1 METKNEMQN
10 DPKNIESEKSQTTV
24 EFKMTNLENAP
35 QSPSSSQEIQA
46 LSVSENKA
54 ESKELKKQE
63 KKQESSAIYKAPKKK
78 SKLLKATKVLLVLGV
93 IGFGGYHFLGDKLAQ
108 VNQQYLSSAY
118 LTTQVTQRELR
129 VSVSSTGTVT
139 PIDSFN
145 VSSLTTGDI
154 LSAPFEEG
162 DMVTKGQVL
171 FEFDS
176 STAVNSIQQAQL
188 SYERAVL
195 AYEQTVDGLLCRAN
209 AVGVVQE
216 VLVKEGETVSA
227 GTVIAYVSDT
237 TETKVTIPFH
247 SSQIQDF
254 AVGMVATVIVQQN
267 NEQLSGVI
275 TDIDLNE
282 EVGLGN
288 TLLHQ
293 VEITLDSKRSFA
305 TDAEFTAMVNS
316 GGESVYSAG
325 YGTFL
330 QSAVYNLT
338 ATGSGDVAELYLQK
352 GDWVKHGDA
361 VLLLGGK
368 TSEYSL
374 SNAQNSIDSA
384 QLSLESSQDAL
395 DNYTVTAPISGTVIE
410 KKFKAGDK
418 VDSTS
423 LSAAGGNLAVIYD
436 MSYLTFE
443 MNIHEL
449 DINKIEV
456 GQLVEVTADA
466 VEGAMFTGVVDK
478 ISVSGVTA
486 GGMTSYPITVVLD
499 QTEGLK
505 PGMNVSA
512 EVIMES
518 VGEVLALPIEAVSR
532 GATGGTV
539 TIALEG
545 ALNEEGKVMDLDL
558 TEVVEVELGINDSSY
573 IQIVSG
579 ISSEDTVIW
588 ENDVVDMFANLPM
601 GPRG

>member
-1 METKNEMQN
+1 M
-10 DPKNIESEKSQTTV
+10 
-24 EFKMTNLENAP
+24 
-35 QSPSSSQEIQA
+35 
-46 LSVSENKA
+46 
-54 ESKELKKQE
+54 ELKEEKEMNTEQQGQVKSEANPPEE
-63 KKQESSAIYKAPKKK
+63 KKQVETPKKSKEDSKKTTKEQSPAYKAPKKK
-78 SKLLKATKVLLVLGV
+78 SKLLKASKTLLVLGIV
-93 IGFGGYHFLGDKLAQ
+93 GLAGYYYLGDKLEQ
-108 VNQQYLSSAY
+108 VNQQYLSNAY
-118 LTTQVTQRELR
+118 LTTEAKFQELR

-162 DMVTKGQVL
+162 DMVSKGQVL

-176 STAVNSIQQAQL
+176 ATAVNSIQQAQL
-188 SYERAVL
+188 SYDKAVL
-195 AYEQTVDGLLCRAN
+195 AYDQVVDGLRCTSN
-209 AVGVVQE
+209 VMGVVQE
-216 VLVKEGETVSA
+216 VLVKQGQSISA
-227 GTVIAYVSDT
+227 GTVIAQVSDT
-237 TETKVTIPFH
+237 TDTKVVIPFH

-254 AVGMVATVIVQQN
+254 AVGMDATVIVQQN
-267 NEQLSGVI
+267 SEQLSGVI

-293 VEITLDSKRSFA
+293 VEITLDDKRSFA
-305 TDAEFTAMVNS
+305 TDAEVSAMVEAS
-316 GGESVYSAG
+316 GEIVYAAG
-325 YGTFL
+325 YGTFT
-330 QSAVYNLT
+330 QSEYYSLT
-338 ATGSGDVAELYLQK
+338 ATGSGDVAELYLEK
-352 GDWVKHGDA
+352 GDWVNHGDT
-361 VLLLGGK
+361 VLRLGGK
-368 TSEYSL
+368 STEYSL
-374 SNAQNSIDSA
+374 ANAQNSVDSA
-384 QLSLESSQDAL
+384 LLSLESSRDAV

-449 DINKIEV
+449 DINKIQV

-466 VEGAMFTGVVDK
+466 VEGATFTGVVDK

-486 GGMTSYPITVVLD
+486 GGMTSYPITVILD

-505 PGMNVSA
+505 AGMNVSA
-512 EVIMES
+512 EVIIETA
-518 VGEVLALPIEAVSR
+518 GEVLALPIEAVSR
-532 GATGGTV
+532 GANGGTV

-545 ALNEEGKVMDLDL
+545 ALNAEGSVTNMEL

-573 IQIVSG
+573 IEIVSG
-579 ISSEDTVIW
+579 ITAEDTVIW
-588 ENDVVDMFANLPM
+588 ENDVVDMFANMPM